1 MDTSLVTAIVE
12 CVGVSLSILAGVA
25 VISSRLTNIEN
36 KISELGKDNVK
47 IDNRLEKLE
56 TRVLEIER
64 AMARREGE
72 R

>member
-1 MDTSLVTAIVE
+1 MDSGTITAIVE
-12 CVGVSLSILAGVA
+12 CVGVCLSILAGVA

-36 KISELGKDNVK
+36 KIGELGKDNVK
-47 IDNRLEKLE
+47 IDSRLEKLE